1 MGEIFIRDD
10 EWDRQIRTDGQSGL
24 IEIDLT
30 TDRPELVVPE
40 DVSVQTRDRSGD

>member
-10 EWDRQIRTDGQSGL
+10 DWDRQIRTDHPNGR

-30 TDRPELVVPE
+30 ADRAEVVVPE
-40 DVSVQTRDRSGD
+40 EVSVRTRD